1 MIDRARERRVVV
13 TERGAAERLQEAT
26 ISRTEVDLQAA
37 NPHEI
42 TGASGA
48 PLEECRE
55 LVARLHE
62 PGGQALDEQEL
73 RDALV
78 SALER
83 PTTQSQLRVGV
94 RRLL

>member
-1 MIDRARERRVVV
+1 MDTMTKAGGFLICLLVVV
-13 TERGAAERLQEAT
+13 LAFIYGRRLHLR
-26 ISRTEVDLQAA
+26 SR
-37 NPHEI
+37 
-42 TGASGA
+42 